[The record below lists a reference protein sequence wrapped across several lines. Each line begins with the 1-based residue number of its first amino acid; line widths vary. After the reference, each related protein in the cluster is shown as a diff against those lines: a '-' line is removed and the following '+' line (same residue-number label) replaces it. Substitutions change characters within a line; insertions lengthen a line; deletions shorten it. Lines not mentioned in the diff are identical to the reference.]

1 MRKSYKLYLIAWA
14 AVLALFNIISFVT
27 PSLPDQPKYTA
38 SFWIGYSLI
47 TVAFIGQ
54 LICAYIAFK
63 AYTKKKVFYTL
74 SLITTSYIGL
84 IASFVFGGIC
94 MLIPALPKWIGAIL
108 CCIVLVANIVAIV
121 KSTALIEM
129 NIEAIDKKIKE
140 KTFFIKSLTVDADT
154 LVARAKSEAV
164 KAECKKVYEAIRYS
178 DPMSN
183 DALASIESEIAVE
196 FAKLTEAVKA
206 DDTDA
211 VIASAGEVIVL
222 VGDRN
227 KKCKLLK

>member
-38 SFWIGYSLI
+38 SFWIGYALI

-54 LICAYIAFK
+54 VICAYIAFK
-63 AYTKKKVFYTL
+63 AYTEKKVFYTL
-74 SLITTSYIGL
+74 SLITTSYVGL
-84 IASFVFGGIC
+84 IASFVLGGIC
-94 MLIPALPKWIGAIL
+94 MFIPALPKWIGAIL
-108 CCIVLVANIVAIV
+108 CCIVLVVNIVAII

-140 KTFFIKSLTVDADT
+140 KTFFVKSLTVDAET
-154 LVARAKSEAV
+154 LVARATTEEI
-164 KAECKKVYEAIRYS
+164 KAECKKVYEAVRYS
-178 DPMSN
+178 DPMSS
-183 DALASIESEIAVE
+183 DALASIESEITAE

-206 DDTDA
+206 GDSDA
-211 VIASAGEVIVL
+211 VTASANEVIIL
-222 VGDRN
+222 IGNRN
-227 KKCKLLK
+227 GKCKLLK